1 MTKFYEETL
10 SDTIKERLAAL
21 EDKPKPARKVTARV
35 IIERFKEEARKALQ
49 RGYTLEEIAQIA
61 NETGLEVSVST
72 LKVYLRGKKKKV
84 KPGERKPVT
93 APARTEPAPGS
104 EVKSPPEQLSSS
116 RVKPGSHAGFN
127 EDN

>member
-21 EDKPKPARKVTARV
+21 EVKSKPARKVTTRV

-61 NETGLEVSVST
+61 NETGLEVSIST

-84 KPGERKPVT
+84 KPGREN
-93 APARTEPAPGS
+93 
-104 EVKSPPEQLSSS
+104 Q
-116 RVKPGSHAGFN
+116 
-127 EDN
+127 

>member
-21 EDKPKPARKVTARV
+21 EAKSKPARKVTARV

-84 KPGERKPVT
+84 KPVERKLAT
-93 APARTEPAPGS
+93 APEQTGSAPGS
-104 EVKSPPEQLSSS
+104 EVKPPLEQPSSS
-116 RVKPGSHAGFN
+116 RVKPSSHAGFN